1 MTNDMTVHV
10 IDDDDAARDSLA
22 FLLDCAGLKARTY
35 ASADAFLKARPPLD
49 QACVIT
55 DVRMPGQSGIELM
68 HALKAQGSAVPVI
81 VITGHADVPLAIQAM
96 KAGAAEFI
104 EKPFS
109 DETILGAI
117 KNVADRH
124 DDSDALDAE
133 RRQVLERLATLSQR
147 EREVL
152 EGLVAGHA
160 NKVIAFDLD
169 ISVRT
174 VEVYRANAMTKLQA
188 RSLSEA
194 VRMMTIAELAKRV
207 RNA

>member
-1 MTNDMTVHV
+1 MADETIVHV
-10 IDDDDAARDSLA
+10 IDDDDAVRDSLA
-22 FLLDCAGLKARTY
+22 FLLDCAGLEARTY
-35 ASADAFLKARPPLD
+35 NSADAFLKAKPPLD
-49 QACVIT
+49 HACLVT
-55 DVRMPGQSGIELM
+55 DVRMPGMSGIELM
-68 HALKAQGSAVPVI
+68 HALQSRGMRVPVI

-117 KNVADRH
+117 KSVAARRADAG
-124 DDSDALDAE
+124 ALDAE

-152 EGLVAGHA
+152 DGLVAGHA

-174 VEVYRANAMTKLQA
+174 VEVYRANAMAKLQA

-194 VRMMTIAELAKRV
+194 VRMMTIVELAERTGLT
-207 RNA
+207 

>member
-1 MTNDMTVHV
+1 MATDMIVHV

-22 FLLDCAGLKARTY
+22 FLLDCAGLKARSY
-35 ASADAFLKARPPLD
+35 ASADAFLKTKPPLD
-49 QACVIT
+49 QACIVT
-55 DVRMPGQSGIELM
+55 DVRMPGLSGIELM
-68 HALKAQGSAVPVI
+68 HALKAQGSDVPVI

-117 KNVADRH
+117 KSVVDRRADT
-124 DDSDALDAE
+124 DALEAE

-169 ISVRT
+169 ISART
-174 VEVYRANAMTKLQA
+174 VEVYRANAMAKMQA
-188 RSLSEA
+188 RSLSEV
-194 VRMMTIAELAKRV
+194 VRMMTIAELGER
-207 RNA
+207 R

>member
-1 MTNDMTVHV
+1 MASEMTVYV

-22 FLLDCAGLKARTY
+22 FLLDCAAVKARAY
-35 ASADAFLKARPPLD
+35 ASADAFLKARPPLED
-49 QACVIT
+49 ACIVT
-55 DVRMPGQSGIELM
+55 DVRMPGLSGIDLM
-68 HALKAQGSAVPVI
+68 HRLKAEGVSVPVI
-81 VITGHADVPLAIQAM
+81 VMTGHADVPLAIQAM

-117 KNVADRH
+117 KDVMDRRANA
-124 DDSDALDAE
+124 DALESE

-169 ISVRT
+169 ISART
-174 VEVYRANAMTKLQA
+174 VEVYRANAMVKMQA
-188 RSLSEA
+188 RSLSEV
-194 VRMMTIAELAKRV
+194 VRMMTIAELGANRP
-207 RNA
+207 